1 MSQQIQ
7 KNWPTRDGARTQV
20 RSIVVDLLGAVL
32 SDRPLLRMFYHTHE
46 LTKYPIISLIEFVSL
61 FLRDVFTTEG

>member
-7 KNWPTRDGARTQV
+7 KHWPAGDGARTQGHL
-20 RSIVVDLLGAVL
+20 IVADLLGAVL
-32 SDRPLLRMFYHTHE
+32 SDRPLFRVFYHTHE

-61 FLRDVFTTEG
+61 FLGDVFTTEG